1 MGFVSSPSPPF
12 LDDLCTQPTAEPQ
25 PHPCRGENGP
35 RVTGGSSPGKPVPA
49 FCPVRSFYIREGF
62 PSYPVTD
69 EFIWRLHLVGELT
82 DPQQPHH
89 TGCTSHSWATTHGLS
104 PPHRP
109 TNSAPGSTFYKCAQC
124 RCYLWSSGGTLGL
137 LKSEPLRALWCWPR
151 CEVHHF
157 PPGAPEAGSLGT
169 GAVAWGLFQLSTA
182 CTNVK
187 VPPICHSFHPGARW
201 QLGVLLVHALCLLPR
216 AWEGFTAPFYSFHK
230 YSCHFSSSPRW
241 VLSSSGA
248 LTLSCP
254 CARTQLCSW
263 KMSPCSDSP

>member
-1 MGFVSSPSPPF
+1 MLVGFASSPSPPF

-35 RVTGGSSPGKPVPA
+35 RVTGGSSPGKPAPG
-49 FCPVRSFYIREGF
+49 FCPVRSSYIREGF

-69 EFIWRLHLVGELT
+69 EFIWELHLVGELT
-82 DPQQPHH
+82 DPQQPVPVCCRHPSSSPS
-89 TGCTSHSWATTHGLS
+89 TPAGCTSHSWATTHGLS

-109 TNSAPGSTFYKCAQC
+109 TTSALRNAFYKCAQY

-137 LKSEPLRALWCWPR
+137 LKLEPVWL
-151 CEVHHF
+151 
-157 PPGAPEAGSLGT
+157 
-169 GAVAWGLFQLSTA
+169 
-182 CTNVK
+182 
-187 VPPICHSFHPGARW
+187 
-201 QLGVLLVHALCLLPR
+201 LGVLLVRALCLLPR
-216 AWEGFTAPFYSFHK
+216 AWEGFSAPFYSFHK

-254 CARTQLCSW
+254 RARTQLCSW